1 MSIPSISSDPTVSQ
15 NYASNPFQQI
25 RKDFT
30 ALKTSLTSGDL
41 TGAQQAFATLQQDMQ
56 SAGLA
61 GGSQQTATTTATQA
75 SSPLDTDLNALGA
88 ALKNGDTSGA
98 QQAFATLQKD
108 MQQMRQT
115 QGGQQTQKARHR
127 HHHHHGG
134 STQSTQNTT
143 SNPFSDLGAISSA
156 LQNGDLS
163 GAQKAFATL
172 QQDLGT
178 TSTQNTSATSGNS
191 TVTSG
196 TDLTALGNALQSND
210 LSGAQNAFA
219 TLMQDLQNSLAT
231 LGAGTSQ
238 AVGTNVDVST

>member
-1 MSIPSISSDPTVSQ
+1 MSISGISSDPTVSQ
-15 NYASNPFQQI
+15 NYVSPFQQI
-25 RKDFT
+25 RKDFA

-56 SAGLA
+56 SIGLA
-61 GGSQQTATTTATQA
+61 GSSQQTATTTATQA

-108 MQQMRQT
+108 MQQMRRS
-115 QGGQQTQKARHR
+115 QGGQQTQKAHHH

-134 STQSTQNTT
+134 STQNTQNTT
-143 SNPFSDLGAISSA
+143 SNPFSDLAAISSA

-163 GAQKAFATL
+163 GAKNAFATL

-191 TVTSG
+191 TATPG
-196 TDLTALGNALQSND
+196 TDLTALGNALQSSD

-219 TLMQDLQNSLAT
+219 TLMKDLQNSLAT
-231 LGAGTSQ
+231 LGASTSQ

>member
-1 MSIPSISSDPTVSQ
+1 MSIPSVSSDPTVSQ

-56 SAGLA
+56 SIGLA
-61 GGSQQTATTTATQA
+61 GSSQQAATTTATQA
-75 SSPLDTDLNALGA
+75 SSPLDADLNALGT

-115 QGGQQTQKARHR
+115 QGGQQTQRAHH

-134 STQSTQNTT
+134 STESTQNTT

-172 QQDLGT
+172 QQDLGNSN
-178 TSTQNTSATSGNS
+178 STQTTAA
-191 TVTSG
+191 TSG
-196 TDLTALGNALQSND
+196 TDLTSLGSALQSGD
-210 LSGAQNAFA
+210 LNQAQNAFA
-219 TLMQDLQNSLAT
+219 TLMQDLQDSIAT
-231 LGAGTSQ
+231 LGSGNSQ
-238 AVGTNVDVST
+238 AVGTIVNLTA